1 MQVILVVGAM
11 VAVALTAV
19 VFDGTIIFK
28 VVEHILNVFVT
39 TTVKVP
45 PSETVVEGV
54 VVDPVMPEPDHNI
67 EIGVEVD
74 DILIGT
80 NVFVHVIELVTGEA
94 VTDGKPALA
103 KT

>member
-39 TTVKVP
+39 TTV
-45 PSETVVEGV
+45 
-54 VVDPVMPEPDHNI
+54 
-67 EIGVEVD
+67 
-74 DILIGT
+74 
-80 NVFVHVIELVTGEA
+80 
-94 VTDGKPALA
+94 
-103 KT
+103 